1 MTVDAAYIGAISGG
15 EYSVGT
21 TGTISQSTFDLFL
34 AQAVQQA
41 TADAPKTVSNSVVF
55 DELVGLQVCYRISRM
70 DRKLDVSGEKLGADV
85 SYSKNAEDSWLVAYD
100 KLLAS
105 AKTKSKGAAGASV
118 THASVDTSIKFD
130 TTDIEV

>member
-1 MTVDAAYIGAISGG
+1 MTVDATYISAISGG
-15 EYSVGT
+15 EYSVGVS
-21 TGTISQSTFDLFL
+21 GTISQSTFELFL
-34 AQAVQQA
+34 SQAIKQA
-41 TADAPKTVSNSVVF
+41 TTDAPNSTGDAVVF

-100 KLLAS
+100 KLLSS
-105 AKTKSKGAAGASV
+105 ALKKSKRSTGGSA

-130 TTDIEV
+130 MTDIEV